1 MRSLITSTPER
12 SYTPVTTEQA
22 AWIIVAAA
30 ERLSGELSDKVGQS
44 RYANAARRMRHA
56 VRARWSDDEALRAA
70 SPTFT
75 DDTGRSR
82 TLLEVVTRFR
92 DDAEAEV
99 QTAMTYFLAFDWR
112 LAS

>member
-1 MRSLITSTPER
+1 
-12 SYTPVTTEQA
+12 VNTEQA

-30 ERLSGELSDKVGQS
+30 ERLSCELSDKVVKS
-44 RYANAARRMRHA
+44 RYADAARRMRHA

-92 DDAEAEV
+92 DDTETGV
-99 QTAMTYFLAFDWR
+99 QAAMTYFLAIDWR
-112 LAS
+112 SAR